1 MAGRRRIL
9 HVHAILY
16 CMAAST
22 RASLSLSQRLC
33 LCVSV
38 CLFCSALSAQL
49 PAETRFSP
57 FPLPLSSIQAALV
70 LSLRSEIPSHS
81 DFLWGSCAERWRF
94 RLTAVLGALTAIG
107 AALAP
112 FLAHEAAAESG
123 QTVEIDVLAM
133 HPINQEESPRLRD
146 SGTVARVAEK
156 NSRCWSRVS

>member
-16 CMAAST
+16 CMAASI
-22 RASLSLSQRLC
+22 RASLSQRLLRKC
-33 LCVSV
+33 LSV
-38 CLFCSALSAQL
+38 LLCALGTTACRNALL
-49 PAETRFSP
+49 PPPS
-57 FPLPLSSIQAALV
+57 PLSPIQAALV

-81 DFLWGSCAERWRF
+81 DFLWGICAERWRF

-112 FLAHEAAAESG
+112 FLAHETAAESG